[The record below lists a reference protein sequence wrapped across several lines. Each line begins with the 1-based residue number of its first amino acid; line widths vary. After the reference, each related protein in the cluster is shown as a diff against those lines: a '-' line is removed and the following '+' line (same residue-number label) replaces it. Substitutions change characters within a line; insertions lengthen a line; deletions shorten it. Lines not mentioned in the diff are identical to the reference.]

1 VTDSATSNPPAEAP
15 VDQVAS
21 DQAVLATEAPTEA
34 PAPENAEPQV
44 TVVSQSEQRRLMAAS
59 ASRMLDA
66 GDELCLHLDW
76 YTLSQ
81 CPDWLGLPD
90 PVFASLQRR
99 LGAIVYAAQIRLWI
113 DQPRLS
119 AARQAVGAPWLH
131 RLCSQRA
138 ILPLP
143 MEGFESESI
152 DKPEQVVGALSRAG
166 AALLAANI
174 APGALHDAFVA
185 ALGVKAEIEI
195 NPDLV
200 KTMIQRVLS

>member
-1 VTDSATSNPPAEAP
+1 
-15 VDQVAS
+15 
-21 DQAVLATEAPTEA
+21 
-34 PAPENAEPQV
+34 
-44 TVVSQSEQRRLMAAS
+44 MAAS

-76 YTLSQ
+76 QALSQ

-113 DQPRLS
+113 DQPRLR

-138 ILPLP
+138 IVPLP
-143 MEGFESESI
+143 MEGFELEPI
-152 DKPEQVVGALSRAG
+152 EKADQVVGALSRAG
-166 AALLAANI
+166 VALLAANI
-174 APGALHDAFVA
+174 APGALHDTFVA
-185 ALGVKAEIEI
+185 ALGVKSEIEI
-195 NPDLV
+195 NPELV
-200 KTMIQRVLS
+200 NTMIRRVLS